1 MVETTE
7 GEAPVF
13 QDLTVFRTAMAMVR
27 HAGHQQA
34 ISAQNIA
41 NADTPGYRALT
52 MNSFSET
59 VRPSQ
64 SGAKATRVGHLHG
77 THSDATYQVAERRDA
92 QDPNGNTVALELELL
107 EAVNADRQSNRA
119 LSIYRSNLTVL
130 RASLG
135 RG

>member
-1 MVETTE
+1 MVEATE

-41 NADTPGYRALT
+41 NSDTPGYRALT
-52 MNSFSET
+52 MKSFAET
-59 VRPSQ
+59 IKPAQ
-64 SGAKATRVGHLHG
+64 SGARATRVGHLHG
-77 THSDATYQVAERRDA
+77 NQSDATYQVGERRKA

-107 EAVNADRQSNRA
+107 QAVNADRQSNRA
-119 LSIYRSNLTVL
+119 LSIYRSNLTIL